1 MKQRAHNNHIH
12 PALYAFYLQLKAE
25 LGAEM
30 VHRRRRKSAT
40 CIEIIFHNNLF
51 KSLTGRLNT
60 LPEAEKCG
68 YWVVS
73 RLQTKRGHGIWH
85 EHTVYQLY
93 LTPVHPKKRHETRL
107 AQEQMAQDITFV
119 PIAHSTRIRTR
130 HAKIPQYT
138 RLGDICFDKKKTK
151 HMLSPKRDDPFLF
164 YFAYD
169 RQAVAEGEDDLLK
182 AFISG

>member
-25 LGAEM
+25 LGAEI

-85 EHTVYQLY
+85 DHTVYQLY

-107 AQEQMAQDITFV
+107 AQEQLAQDITFE
-119 PIAHSTRIRTR
+119 PISRSTRIRTHR
-130 HAKIPQYT
+130 TKKSSKICIYAKNVVPLHPILVSTVSSPPS
-138 RLGDICFDKKKTK
+138 GG
-151 HMLSPKRDDPFLF
+151 MLAKR
-164 YFAYD
+164 YSD
-169 RQAVAEGEDDLLK
+169 RK
-182 AFISG
+182 A

>member
-30 VHRRRRKSAT
+30 VHRRRRKSNT
-40 CIEIIFHNNLF
+40 CIEIIFHNNLIT
-51 KSLTGRLNT
+51 SLTGRLNT

-85 EHTVYQLY
+85 DHTVYQLY

-107 AQEQMAQDITFV
+107 AQEQLAQSITFV
-119 PIAHSTRIRTR
+119 PITLSTRIRTR
-130 HAKIPQYT
+130 RTKKLQCTHF
-138 RLGDICFDKKKTK
+138 GDMCSDKKKTK
-151 HMLSPKRDDPFLF
+151 HTLSPKRDYPFLF

-169 RQAVAEGEDDLLK
+169 CQAVAEREDDLLK
-182 AFISG
+182 TFVGG